1 MPSLHIAILDEEL
14 PFPLTSGKRI
24 RTYHLLSR
32 LASRHRLTYLCHR
45 NPDSVEAA
53 RAEEAMRDLGIRTI
67 IVERRVPA
75 KKGLRFYARL
85 AVNLFSAL
93 PYSVATHH
101 SRPLCRGADQ
111 LMHDDPPDLWHCEWT
126 PYAQTLRPLLLAH
139 NPMTTPWVVM
149 AHNVESLIWQRY
161 AETETNWLKHW
172 YIRRQQRK
180 FERFEAWA
188 YSACNC
194 AIAVSV
200 EDAQLIGERFGARSV
215 AVVDNGV
222 DTNYFEPQ
230 SPCER
235 DPFRILFLGSF
246 DWRPNLDAV
255 RVLLAEILP
264 RVRAAEPRA
273 TLALVGRKPPA
284 WLRDLA
290 ANQPGVEL
298 HADVADVR
306 PFLAGAGMLAVP
318 LRIGG
323 GSRLKILEALAA
335 GLPVITTRVGA
346 EGLHLMPDA
355 HITVAD
361 EASTMANGL
370 LRLMNN
376 PKAVQEQAERGRQRV
391 LERYDWAGLAD
402 RLDDVWLANVG
413 NARPLQISPAACPV

>member
-1 MPSLHIAILDEEL
+1 
-14 PFPLTSGKRI
+14 
-24 RTYHLLSR
+24 
-32 LASRHRLTYLCHR
+32 
-45 NPDSVEAA
+45 
-53 RAEEAMRDLGIRTI
+53 MRDLGIRTI

-75 KKGLRFYARL
+75 KNGLGFYARL
-85 AVNLFSAL
+85 AGNLFSGL
-93 PYSVATHH
+93 PYSVSTHR
-101 SRPLCRGADQ
+101 SAALCQAVEQ

-126 PYAQTLRPLLLAH
+126 PYAQTLRSLLSARS
-139 NPMTTPWVVM
+139 PTTTPWVVM

-161 AETETNWLKHW
+161 AETETNWLKRW
-172 YIRRQQRK
+172 YICRQQRK

-188 YSACNC
+188 YSTCNC
-194 AIAVSV
+194 AIAVSD
-200 EDAQLIGERFGARSV
+200 EDARLIRERFGARNV

-230 SPCER
+230 SPSER
-235 DPFRILFLGSF
+235 DPFRILFLGSL

-255 RVLLAEILP
+255 RVLLDEILP
-264 RVRAAEPRA
+264 RVRTAEPRA

-290 ANQPGVEL
+290 ANKPGVEL

-335 GLPVITTRVGA
+335 GLPVITTSVGA
-346 EGLHLMPDA
+346 EGLQLQSGA
-355 HITVAD
+355 HITLAD
-361 EASTMANGL
+361 DAEAMADGIV
-370 LRLMNN
+370 RLMNN
-376 PKAVQEQAERGRQRV
+376 PIAAQQQAERGRQQV

-402 RLDDVWLANVG
+402 RLEDVWLANVG
-413 NARPLQISPAACPV
+413 KSRPLQISPAACSV